1 MNQIRVAGMFWDIW
15 QEPWAKNS
23 FAVHLFLWLVTN
35 ANTEDEDYQGLIITR
50 GQILVSIRGLSNRTG
65 ISEQSVRTALRQLCL
80 TRHITQQPTRK
91 KTIINICN
99 YDGYMIENFQPNTAS
114 NTSSNTH
121 HADNTKTTN
130 DDNLQIV
137 HTQQS
142 LPVKA
147 KNNRSSTFSKPTLE
161 DCISYASE
169 KSYHWDVGRFFD
181 YYEACGWK
189 VGNKP
194 MKDWKAAMRNW
205 NRRETEKS
213 LSVTGQNENN
223 RYGITFSGN
232 TCEQKSKES
241 LFKIIRRLDQE

>member
-1 MNQIRVAGMFWDIW
+1 MVEMMLWDIW
-15 QEPWAKNS
+15 QESWARNS
-23 FAVHLFLWLVTN
+23 CAVHLLLWLVTH
-35 ANTEDEDYQGLIITR
+35 ANTEDKEQQGLVVKR
-50 GQILVSIRGLSNRTG
+50 GQLLASIRGLSKQTG

-80 TRHITQQPTRK
+80 TRHITQQATHSN
-91 KTIINICN
+91 TIITICN
-99 YDGYMIENFQPNTAS
+99 YDSYMTKNFHPNTPS
-114 NTSSNTH
+114 NTAVNTPNTEENKAIL
-121 HADNTKTTN
+121 ADTKK
-130 DDNLQIV
+130 LQHV
-137 HTQQS
+137 
-142 LPVKA
+142 PVKT
-147 KNNRSSTFSKPTLE
+147 KINRRSSIFTKPTLDE
-161 DCISYASE
+161 CMSYASE

-205 NRRETEKS
+205 NRRESEQYGNTS
-213 LSVTGQNENN
+213 LSIAGKDENN